1 MIYIL
6 RQWTAMPQET
16 KRDRLRRLGVLNPRP
31 DTVRA
36 PWFHGSTF
44 FDPDDLVQVKY
55 EMLRRV
61 REGGQRVGEA
71 SAAFG
76 FSRPSFYQAQAAFS
90 EAGLPGLV
98 PERPGPKRAHK
109 LSEAILDL
117 LEAALIEE
125 PSLKSAALASLLEE
139 RLGLKVHPRSIE
151 RALRRRRK
159 GGAPGT
165 S

>member
-1 MIYIL
+1 VE
-6 RQWTAMPQET
+6 PSDSCE
-16 KRDRLRRLGVLNPRP
+16 KRAELRRHHALNPRP
-31 DTVRA
+31 RAVRDPA
-36 PWFHGSTF
+36 FLGENPF
-44 FDPDDLVQVKY
+44 FDPHDLVQVKY